1 MHDFIHI
8 SQLYLWK
15 KKITNCDF
23 IDLYSYEFRFL
34 DNQSSVLL
42 PRNVSNLDMASLV
55 VKPPFYAISNTF
67 SIISHH
73 FEKNLESEDDFR
85 QVLPY
90 LSSNDWMD
98 GFPAMPS
105 WNSFQSSET
114 EVWDLLIWNLISFK
128 CCADVDGNDWEGGIT
143 AGIEVIV
150 GWSWTLVSD
159 CLSIFSHI
167 EAIPEKI
174 SSYVPCEKIDSLLYR
189 ITAYFL
195 YKPYM

>member
-55 VKPPFYAISNTF
+55 VTPSFCTMSNTF
-67 SIISHH
+67 SIISRL

-90 LSSNDWMD
+90 LSSND
-98 GFPAMPS
+98 
-105 WNSFQSSET
+105 
-114 EVWDLLIWNLISFK
+114 
-128 CCADVDGNDWEGGIT
+128 
-143 AGIEVIV
+143 
-150 GWSWTLVSD
+150 
-159 CLSIFSHI
+159 
-167 EAIPEKI
+167 
-174 SSYVPCEKIDSLLYR
+174 
-189 ITAYFL
+189 
-195 YKPYM
+195 